1 MKINKI
7 KWIGL
12 GLAAMLALTG
22 CQKLPE
28 VGTAE
33 ITPAEWQLILESSQK
48 TSLNLYTDLNST
60 VALNWLKSNMVPHM
74 ETKLG
79 VKIHIITLN
88 YAELRDK
95 LKNEKINEVTTGS
108 ADLLVM
114 SKSGFKQLKDQGL
127 LYGPFSNKL
136 PNAAMNQAADSYENA
151 NFDGTTT
158 DNMAVALGKNQ
169 LVLFYD
175 EDKMEIPPQSLSE
188 FKAYINSNPGKVA
201 LPSLDTQ
208 EGQAFVQTL
217 AASLCDQKKLYEKSL
232 KPAEMNAIFAP
243 VANFL
248 KEVKPNLYQ
257 QGQTPPASANE
268 MDKLFKGGQISFS
281 MSMDQNRAV
290 TMTKEEKMPD
300 GAKATVLSS
309 GTTGMVY
316 YGIIPF
322 NSANKSGAM
331 AVLNEWLSGE
341 MQGDKYDS
349 KNWGD
354 LPSVDPMRMEKTE
367 SEKITK
373 IVVKRSGLKEAD
385 LSAARLPQIP
395 NDKAYQ
401 LIVYLKS
408 LGYK

>member
-1 MKINKI
+1 MKINKT

-12 GLAAMLALTG
+12 GLALMLTLTG

-33 ITPAEWQLILESSQK
+33 ITPAEWQLILESTQK
-48 TSLNLYTDLNST
+48 TNLNLYTDLSNT
-60 VALNWLKSNMVPHM
+60 MALSWLKSNMVPHM
-74 ETKLG
+74 ETTLG
-79 VKIHIITLN
+79 VKINVITLN
-88 YAELRDK
+88 FAELRDK
-95 LKNEKINEVTTGS
+95 LKAEKTNEVTIGS

-114 SKSGFKQLKDQGL
+114 SKTGFKQLKEAGL
-127 LYGPFSNKL
+127 LYGPYSNKL
-136 PNAAMNQAADSYENA
+136 PNAAMNQASDSYENA
-151 NFDGTTT
+151 NFDGTTS
-158 DNMAVALGKNQ
+158 DHLAVALGKNQ

-175 EDKMEIPPQSLSE
+175 EDQMETPPQTLSE
-188 FKAYINSNPGKVA
+188 FKAYIQANPGKVA
-201 LPSLDTQ
+201 LPSLDSQ

-217 AASLCDQKKLYEKSL
+217 AASLCDQKMLYEKTL
-232 KPAEMNAIFAP
+232 DAAQMNALFAP
-243 VANFL
+243 VGNFL
-248 KEVKPNLYQ
+248 KDIKPNLYA
-257 QGQTPPASANE
+257 QGQTPPANATE
-268 MDKLFKGGQISFS
+268 LDKLFKAGQVSFS
-281 MSMDQNRAV
+281 MSMDQNRAT

-300 GAKATVLSS
+300 GAKALVLSS
-309 GTTGMVY
+309 GTTGTVY
-316 YGIIPF
+316 YGLIPF

-341 MQGDKYDS
+341 VQGDKYDP

-373 IVVKRSGLKEAD
+373 IVVKRSALKEAD
-385 LSAARLPQIP
+385 LSAARLPQLP

-401 LIVYLKS
+401 LIVYLKG

>member
-1 MKINKI
+1 MKINQA

-48 TSLNLYTDLNST
+48 TTLNLYTDLSST
-60 VALNWLKSNMVPHM
+60 TALNWLKTSMVPHM
-74 ETKLG
+74 EEALG
-79 VKIHIITLN
+79 VRVNIITLN
-88 YAELRDK
+88 LGELKEK
-95 LKNEKINEVTTGS
+95 LKNEKINEVTIGS
-108 ADLLVM
+108 ADLLIM
-114 SKSGFKQLKDQGL
+114 SKTGFKQLKEGGL

-136 PNAAMNQAADSYENA
+136 PNAAMNQASDSYENA
-151 NFDGTTT
+151 NFDGVATEH
-158 DNMAVALGKNQ
+158 MAVALGKNQ

-175 EDKMEIPPQSLSE
+175 EDQMETPPQTLSE
-188 FKAYINSNPGKVA
+188 FKAYINANPGKVA
-201 LPSLDTQ
+201 LPSLDSQ
-208 EGQAFVQTL
+208 EGQVFVQTL
-217 AASLCDQKKLYEKSL
+217 AASLCDQKQLYEKTL
-232 KPAEMNAIFAP
+232 TPAQMNALFGP
-243 VANFL
+243 VAGFL
-248 KEVKPNLYQ
+248 NEVKPNLYN
-257 QGQTPPASANE
+257 QGQTPPANATE
-268 MDKLFKGGQISFS
+268 MDKLFKAGQISFS

-300 GAKATVLSS
+300 GAKASVLAS
-309 GTTGMVY
+309 GTTGIVY
-316 YGIIPF
+316 YGLIPF

-341 MQGDKYDS
+341 IQGNKYDP

-373 IVVKRSGLKEAD
+373 VVVKRSALKEAD
-385 LSAARLPQIP
+385 LSAARLPQVP
-395 NDKAYQ
+395 SDKAYQ
-401 LIVYLKS
+401 LIVYLKG
-408 LGYK
+408 LGFK